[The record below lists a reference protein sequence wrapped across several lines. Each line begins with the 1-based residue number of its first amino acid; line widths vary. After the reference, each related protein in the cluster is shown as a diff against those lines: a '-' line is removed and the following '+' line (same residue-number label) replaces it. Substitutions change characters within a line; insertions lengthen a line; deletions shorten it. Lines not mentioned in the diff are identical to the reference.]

1 MAKEEE
7 RNPAVAAWA
16 TKKPQNKDNNNKA
29 GGGEVPSRFAINFI
43 VYVLCIVSLGATVY
57 SNVRLRTHD
66 QRIRSLEE
74 IISSS
79 GGAGDGVDFHWPRSV
94 NVVAQPDILNSAF
107 DNDNNNNYAN
117 LNRAQVN
124 VDNKNNNNDMKS
136 EASASNQKTNLQR
149 KAAPEE
155 LLLLERLQHQVAGI
169 QQRLRRR
176 EVAQLQP
183 PAAGVLPLI
192 RPQRQ
197 ATVSDCLCPA
207 GELIIIV
214 IIIIIRDK
222 WGAMRTG
229 SSAEGEKEQIESNQS
244 VWPDLGYTFTGSET
258 ERGRRRWGWLKVLH
272 SH

>member
-1 MAKEEE
+1 M
-7 RNPAVAAWA
+7 NPAVAAWA

-124 VDNKNNNNDMKS
+124 DDNKNNDKKEES
-136 EASASNQKTNLQR
+136 QKTNLQR

-183 PAAGVLPLI
+183 PAAAGVLPLI

-207 GELIIIV
+207 GELL

-222 WGAMRTG
+222 WGR
-229 SSAEGEKEQIESNQS
+229 
-244 VWPDLGYTFTGSET
+244 
-258 ERGRRRWGWLKVLH
+258 
-272 SH
+272 

>member
-1 MAKEEE
+1 MAKEEAK
-7 RNPAVAAWA
+7 NPAVAAFA
-16 TKKPQNKDNNNKA
+16 TRKPQNKDNNNKA

-124 VDNKNNNNDMKS
+124 DDNNKNNDKKEES
-136 EASASNQKTNLQR
+136 QKTNLQR

-207 GELIIIV
+207 GELIIIIV
-214 IIIIIRDK
+214 VIIIIRDK
-222 WGAMRTG
+222 WGR
-229 SSAEGEKEQIESNQS
+229 
-244 VWPDLGYTFTGSET
+244 
-258 ERGRRRWGWLKVLH
+258 
-272 SH
+272 

>member
-1 MAKEEE
+1 MAKEEAK
-7 RNPAVAAWA
+7 NSAVAAWA
-16 TKKPQNKDNNNKA
+16 TRKPQNKDNNNKA
-29 GGGEVPSRFAINFI
+29 GGGDVPSRYAINFI

-124 VDNKNNNNDMKS
+124 DNNKNNDKKD
-136 EASASNQKTNLQR
+136 ENQKTNLQR

-183 PAAGVLPLI
+183 PAAAGVLPLI

-207 GELIIIV
+207 GELIII
-214 IIIIIRDK
+214 IIIRDK
-222 WGAMRTG
+222 WGR
-229 SSAEGEKEQIESNQS
+229 
-244 VWPDLGYTFTGSET
+244 
-258 ERGRRRWGWLKVLH
+258 
-272 SH
+272 